1 MNKKD
6 KQFFTDSNEVTQNKL
21 MDFILKLVQNY
32 YDVDEDYYKRK
43 TRRYEIL
50 FPRQVAIY
58 LIRKN
63 TKLSLNSIGEKFEK
77 NHATIIN
84 AIKRISGFMQVDK
97 KVKTQVNDIQQTIS
111 LKSESALNGYNLH
124 ELFYYIDLNNFES
137 LRMGENKSIL
147 LTGFSEQELEQLKN
161 VFVGIEEF
169 RKHNNT
175 GMYILEKKQENGE
188 EREEK

>member
-97 KVKTQVNDIQQTIS
+97 KVKTQINDIQQTIS

>member
-111 LKSESALNGYNLH
+111 LKSESALNGYNLN

>member
-97 KVKTQVNDIQQTIS
+97 KVKTQINDIQQTIS
-111 LKSESALNGYNLH
+111 LKSESALNGYNLN

>member
-1 MNKKD
+1 
-6 KQFFTDSNEVTQNKL
+6 
-21 MDFILKLVQNY
+21 
-32 YDVDEDYYKRK
+32 
-43 TRRYEIL
+43 
-50 FPRQVAIY
+50 
-58 LIRKN
+58 
-63 TKLSLNSIGEKFEK
+63 
-77 NHATIIN
+77 
-84 AIKRISGFMQVDK
+84 MQVDK
-97 KVKTQVNDIQQTIS
+97 KVKTQINYIQQTIS
-111 LKSESALNGYNLH
+111 LKSESALNGYNLN

-161 VFVGIEEF
+161 VFLGIEEF